1 MLSKRCRALIQSA
14 VAIFMLSVPL
24 AAQTNTSTIAGVVTD
39 QSGAAVANAKVVA
52 TLISTGQTRE
62 SQTNDAGEFVVPQLG
77 PGSYRVAVTKTG
89 FQTGVVEGLTL
100 DIAQRATVNV
110 PLKVGQI
117 SEQVT
122 VEGAAPVIDTETASL
137 GQVVGSKTVNDLPL
151 NGRNYLTLGSLS
163 PGVVPQLGTGTGSA
177 SFVASTTG
185 RSDRSILVGGQRES
199 STSYL
204 FDGIEMRNPRVGD
217 SSITP
222 SLDVV
227 QEFKIQ
233 RNFFQAEFGNSPGI
247 VNVASRGGSN
257 QFHGSLFEFLRND
270 DMDARSFFSYN
281 PAKPEPFKRNQ
292 FGGSFGG
299 AIKKDKIFFF
309 GNYERFNQRLGVI
322 QQGTFPTQTL
332 LSGNFAG
339 QATIYDPLTYSAA
352 NPTRSPFAGNVVPTS
367 RIDKVATNFFPYIP
381 VTNVAGANNV
391 VGTPEQKLDD
401 TQYNFRGDWIIDS
414 KNSLFGRYSWEN
426 APLFPASLVPDGG
439 SLVTSKGISTVAQLT
454 TTLSPTM
461 VNVGR
466 ISYTYMTLFGEQTPV
481 SSNIAQQIGITGVS
495 TSPVNWG
502 VPGVG
507 WQGYSSIGSNGLTQ
521 GSTLNN
527 YKISDD
533 LTLIRGGHSIKMG
546 YDIQQTRLLLDSDNG
561 PRGSFTFNASFTA
574 AVSPTTGSPVA
585 GTGNGVADFL
595 LGYPTNMSGAVGT
608 SATHFNFWTHNLFI
622 QDDWKVTH
630 DFTLNYGLRWEY
642 EGPPTPIS
650 QEINH
655 VYGFNFKTGQQLF
668 PSLGQ
673 IRSSIVNPDY
683 KDFAPRLGFAYNP
696 SRYSSL
702 VIRGGIGIYYDQTQL
717 NETQFITN
725 GPPIFTQQNVNVT
738 GQGLPIYQLGVNTL
752 PVVTVPPV
760 NSSYVTP
767 KGTNLFV
774 EEESGEKPRVY
785 MWTYSMQKQFYKT
798 WLFEAAYVGSHGRRL
813 SKRYNAYSN
822 VTPGVLYAVTPG
834 VATYYPQLNQM
845 LYSSQAGWSDFNALN
860 LKLEHHFGN
869 GLSLLSAET
878 WAKSLDDDSAGSY
891 GSPNLNPANFQL
903 DKGPSD
909 FDIRHRWVTSLEYEL
924 PFGRGKRF
932 LSGVGPKT
940 NLAVGGWQ
948 INSIITWETGNQ
960 RSVSSTNLTGI
971 SYVTQRANA
980 TGIAPGTA
988 FNGITPSQGF
998 GGNNKALYW
1007 FDPAAF
1013 SVTPALMFGTSG
1025 RDIIT
1030 APSWW
1035 NTDLSLFKN
1044 FPIREKMIL
1053 TFRAESFNALNG
1065 VKFFPPD
1072 MGVTDPLFG
1081 RLTSSDLPRV
1091 MQLALKLTF

>member
-1 MLSKRCRALIQSA
+1 MLARSRWFLGRAVA
-14 VAIFMLSVPL
+14 AIFMLSVPL
-24 AAQTNTSTIAGVVTD
+24 AAQTNTSTIAGVVSD
-39 QSGAAVANAKVVA
+39 ESGAAVPNAQVVA
-52 TLISTGQTRE
+52 TLLSTGQQRE

-77 PGSYRVAVTKTG
+77 PGSYKLTVTKNG
-89 FQTGVVEGLTL
+89 FQTGVVDNLTL
-100 DIAQRATVNV
+100 NIAERATVNV

-122 VEGAAPVIDTETASL
+122 VTGAAPVIEAETASL
-137 GQVVGSKTVNDLPL
+137 GQVVTRRTINDLPL

-163 PGVVPQLGTGTGSA
+163 PGVVPQLETGTGSA
-177 SFVASTTG
+177 SFIASTTG

-204 FDGIEMRNPRVGD
+204 FDGVEMRNPRVGD

-247 VNVASRGGSN
+247 VNIASRSGSN
-257 QFHGSLFEFLRND
+257 QYHGTLFEFLRND
-270 DMDARSFFSYN
+270 DMDARNFFSSQ
-281 PAKPEPFKRNQ
+281 AEPFKRNQ
-292 FGGSFGG
+292 FGGAGG
-299 AIKKDKIFFF
+299 GYIKKDKIFFF

-322 QQGTFPTQTL
+322 QRGTYPTQTL
-332 LSGNFAG
+332 LSGNFVG
-339 QATIYDPLTYSAA
+339 QPTIYDPLTYTAT
-352 NPTRSPFAGNVVPTS
+352 NPTRAPFAGNIIPSS
-367 RIDKVATNFFPYIP
+367 RINSVAKNFFPYIP
-381 VTNVAGANNV
+381 VTNTPGANNV
-391 VGTPEQKLDD
+391 SGTPVQKLDD
-401 TQYNFRGDWIIDS
+401 TQFNLRGDWIINS
-414 KNSLFGRYSWEN
+414 KNALFGRYSWQN

-454 TTLSPTM
+454 SSLSATM

-502 VPGVG
+502 VPNVA
-507 WQGYSSIGSNGLTQ
+507 WQGYSGIGSNGLTQ

-527 YKISDD
+527 YKASDD
-533 LTLIRGGHSIKMG
+533 LTWIKGGHTIKMG

-574 AVSPTTGSPVA
+574 ALSATGNPLS

-608 SATHFNFWTHNLFI
+608 SATHFQFFTHDLYI

-642 EGPPTPIS
+642 EGPPTPID

-655 VYGFNFKTGQQLF
+655 VYGFDFNTGQQLF

-696 SRYSSL
+696 SRFSSW
-702 VIRGGIGIYYDQTQL
+702 VFRGGIGIYYDQTQL

-738 GQGLPIYQLGVNTL
+738 GQGLPVYQLGVNTL
-752 PVVTVPPV
+752 PVVTIPPV
-760 NSSYVTP
+760 TSSYITP
-767 KGTNLFV
+767 LGTNLFV
-774 EEESGEKPRVY
+774 EEVSGQKPRVY
-785 MWTYSMQKQFYKT
+785 MWTYSIQKQFWNN
-798 WLFEAAYVGSHGRRL
+798 WLLEAAYVGSHGRRL

-822 VTPGVLYAVTPG
+822 VTPGVLYSVTPG
-834 VATYYPQLNQM
+834 VATRYPQLNQM

-860 LKLEHHFGN
+860 LKLERHFLSGF
-869 GLSLLSAET
+869 SLLMAET

-909 FDIRHRWVTSLEYEL
+909 FDIRHRFVTSAVYEL
-924 PFGRGKRF
+924 PFGRGKKY
-932 LSGVGPKT
+932 LSGIGRAA
-940 NLAVGGWQ
+940 NLAIGGWQ
-948 INSIITWETGNQ
+948 LNTIVSWQTGVQ

-971 SYVTQRANA
+971 SYVTQRADA
-980 TGIAPGTA
+980 TGIAPGTP
-988 FNGITPSQGF
+988 FNGITPGQDFSGA
-998 GGNNKALYW
+998 NTSRYW
-1007 FDPAAF
+1007 FNPAAF
-1013 SVTPALMFGTSG
+1013 SATLPLKFGTSG

-1035 NTDLSLFKN
+1035 NTDLSAFKN
-1044 FPIREKMIL
+1044 FNIRESMIL
-1053 TFRAESFNALNG
+1053 QFRAEAFNALNN

-1072 MGVTDPLFG
+1072 MSVVSPTYATLQSAD
-1081 RLTSSDLPRV
+1081 RPRV
-1091 MQLALKLTF
+1091 MQLALRLNF